1 MEIVYATQKG
11 LQLLIFEL
19 HKAAGSHFLCLI
31 NIHKVTE
38 ETNFAYILDF
48 YALYL
53 FRNSV
58 FLYRTWYRDSTRVVV
73 P

>member
-1 MEIVYATQKG
+1 MEIVYVTQKG

-19 HKAAGSHFLCLI
+19 HEAAGRQFLCLI
-31 NIHKVTE
+31 NKVAE

-58 FLYRTWYRDSTRVVV
+58 FLYRT
-73 P
+73 